1 MRHVHSYIGAGV
13 LALALA
19 LGACV
24 GSTEPTTSATGF
36 IVGPTSALIA
46 VGDTVRIT
54 AFMSPPDLVPG
65 GLAAVTWS
73 SSDTHIATVTGGLVK
88 GVAAGQVT
96 ILATAGSYH
105 AAANVRVVAP

>member
-1 MRHVHSYIGAGV
+1 MMRAHTFMGAGT

-24 GSTEPTTSATGF
+24 GSTTPTSTVTGF
-36 IVGPTSALIA
+36 VVAPTSAVIS

-65 GLAAVTWS
+65 GLGAVQWS
-73 SSDTHIATVTGGLVK
+73 SSSPQIASVAGGLVR
-88 GVAAGQVT
+88 GVGAGQAT
-96 ILATAGSYH
+96 ILATAGQYRAGASI
-105 AAANVRVVAP
+105 RVLGP